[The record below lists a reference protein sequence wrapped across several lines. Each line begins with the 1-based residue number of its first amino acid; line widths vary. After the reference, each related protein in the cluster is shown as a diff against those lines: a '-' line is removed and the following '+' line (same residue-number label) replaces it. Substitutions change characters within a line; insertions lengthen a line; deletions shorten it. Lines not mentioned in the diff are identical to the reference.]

1 MLQGVLL
8 QVQLSTESSS
18 CTEGKEHQRKGA
30 PTRVAFTQLHTFS
43 GDMKMS
49 HSRTSYPSISHPG
62 SRVISRTRWQ
72 ELQSLQLE

>member
-1 MLQGVLL
+1 MLQEVLL

-30 PTRVAFTQLHTFS
+30 PTRVAFAQLHAFS
-43 GDMKMS
+43 GDIKMS
-49 HSRTSYPSISHPG
+49 HSRTSYPRVSHPG
-62 SRVISRTRWQ
+62 SRVLSWTRWQ